1 MRLPVIVDRLT
12 GEVRHPRFEAVTDF
26 RLVTASLFGAASL
39 RPGIAHHARALP
51 QHDAR
56 CRPAR
61 DGGAVRRLREL
72 EIVDAGDVVNDV
84 VAGVIPNVDPDW
96 KCVWSS
102 RGAGTGPFPRGVARF
117 ESVSGLFCQWR
128 TNVSLVFSIRRMLL
142 ESSAAA
148 PSNETRI
155 AQAPVAERPVALPP
169 ARRWSCKCG
178 SRYSP

>member
-72 EIVDAGDVVNDV
+72 EIVDAGDVVDDV
-84 VAGVIPNVDPDW
+84 VAGVIPNVDPELEM
-96 KCVWSS
+96 
-102 RGAGTGPFPRGVARF
+102 R
-117 ESVSGLFCQWR
+117 
-128 TNVSLVFSIRRMLL
+128 LVFTGRGYWPLSD
-142 ESSAAA
+142 
-148 PSNETRI
+148 
-155 AQAPVAERPVALPP
+155 
-169 ARRWSCKCG
+169 G
-178 SRYSP
+178 SGPL